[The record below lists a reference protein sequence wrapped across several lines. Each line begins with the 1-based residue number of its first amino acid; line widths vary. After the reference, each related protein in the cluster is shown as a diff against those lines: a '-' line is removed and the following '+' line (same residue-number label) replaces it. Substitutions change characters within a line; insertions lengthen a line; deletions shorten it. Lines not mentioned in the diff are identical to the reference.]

1 MAKKNNVCVIG
12 VGRFGTAVIEELVE
26 QDNSILAIDL
36 DEKVLSKVSSPLVS
50 TAILDAAD
58 LKALQAIGVQ
68 EIDTVI
74 VGLSNNIE
82 IVAALLELN
91 VKHIIA
97 RASSHRHARVLRQI
111 GVDVIV
117 RPEQES
123 GIRTAIIAMNSNF
136 IKFSK
141 SLTEIGDGFVIGSSN
156 VMNEKYINTPVKDLK
171 FTDLG
176 ITLVLVKKN
185 NDTFLPTGS
194 LTINLGDMLTVVGKV
209 KDVTNFFG
217 LINMDDTPVNNKKN
231 NKKNVKLK
239 RFGSTKVHTF

>member
-12 VGRFGTAVIEELVE
+12 VGRFGTAIIEQLIE
-26 QDNSILAIDL
+26 QDQPVLAIDR
-36 DEKVLSKVSSPLVS
+36 DEVSLSKVSSPLVS
-50 TAILDAAD
+50 TVIVDAAD
-58 LKALQAIGVQ
+58 LKALQSIGIQ

-91 VKHIIA
+91 IKHIIA
-97 RASSHRHARVLRQI
+97 RASSNRHARVLRQI

-123 GIRTAIIAMNSNF
+123 GIRTAIIATNSNF

-141 SLTEIGDGFVIGSSN
+141 SLTELGDGFVIGSSSLLN
-156 VMNEKYINTPVKDLK
+156 SKYTNIPIKDLG
-171 FTDLG
+171 FTNLG
-176 ITLVLVKKN
+176 ITLVLIKRN
-185 NDTFLPTGS
+185 NETLLPSGNVILNAGDT
-194 LTINLGDMLTVVGKV
+194 LTVVGKV
-209 KDVTNFFG
+209 NDVTSFFG
-217 LINMDDTPVNNKKN
+217 LLNLDNVINDSPNSKRK
-231 NKKNVKLK
+231 KLK